1 MKVFIKTL
9 SMIVCLC
16 CCNCERAADEES
28 RPETREQVSKEEK
41 STTEARNQVI
51 KNREQ
56 KMAEVTQVAAKHI
69 LVESKQEA
77 TDLLKKIR
85 DAKDGLTFEDAAKKY
100 SKCPSKAEGGDLG
113 FFGKNMMVKE
123 FETAAFALNEGEIS
137 EPVETQFGWHL
148 IKVYGKK

>member
-1 MKVFIKTL
+1 
-9 SMIVCLC
+9 
-16 CCNCERAADEES
+16 
-28 RPETREQVSKEEK
+28 
-41 STTEARNQVI
+41 
-51 KNREQ
+51 
-56 KMAEVTQVAAKHI
+56 MAEVTQVAAKHI
-69 LVESKQEA
+69 LVESKWEA
-77 TDLLKKIR
+77 VDLLKRIKSVN
-85 DAKDGLTFEDAAKKY
+85 DNLTFEEAAKKY

>member
-9 SMIVCLC
+9 SMIMCLC
-16 CCNCERAADEES
+16 CCNCERTADQKAKPES
-28 RPETREQVSKEEK
+28 REQVTKEES
-41 STTEARNQVI
+41 STVEAHNKAI
-51 KNREQ
+51 ENKEK
-56 KMAEVTQVAAKHI
+56 KMTVTQVAAKHI

-77 TDLLKKIR
+77 ADLLKRIR
-85 DAKDGLTFEDAAKKY
+85 NDNDNLTFEDAAKKY

-123 FETAAFALNEGEIS
+123 FESAAFALNEGEIS

>member
-1 MKVFIKTL
+1 MKLFIKTL
-9 SMIVCLC
+9 SVMMCLC
-16 CCNCERAADEES
+16 CCNCERPADQKTGS
-28 RPETREQVSKEEK
+28 GTQEQVAKEEK
-41 STTEARNQVI
+41 ATVEARNQGI
-51 KNREQ
+51 ENKEQ

-69 LVESKQEA
+69 LVESKREA
-77 TDLLKKIR
+77 VDLLKRIKSVN
-85 DAKDGLTFEDAAKKY
+85 DNLTFEEAAKKY

>member
-1 MKVFIKTL
+1 M
-9 SMIVCLC
+9 CLC
-16 CCNCERAADEES
+16 CCNCKRAEDQKAKPES
-28 RPETREQVSKEEK
+28 REQVTEEEK
-41 STTEARNQVI
+41 TTVEALNQAV
-51 KNREQ
+51 KNKEQ

-77 TDLLKKIR
+77 ADLLKRIR
-85 DAKDGLTFEDAAKKY
+85 NDNDNLTFEDAAKKY

-123 FETAAFALNEGEIS
+123 FESAAFALNEGEIS